1 MSPTS
6 KISWVPIRNQPGQSP
21 THRWV
26 FHYGPFRFISE
37 IEIPELRESTGSG
50 EIEVILS
57 LGGVPNA
64 LDGAIRYRQNWQVA
78 RAAYLFE
85 IPQVARYCVR
95 NGNEVRVEIAPG
107 AATCDVSGYLL
118 GSIFGALCH
127 QNGLLPLH
135 ASAVESGGVVT
146 AFVGHSGAGKST
158 LAACLQQRG
167 HRIVSDDICLLR
179 READAM
185 RVVPVAG
192 WLKLWR
198 QSFEHLGELPDERDR
213 IFSDDDKYRLYL
225 QNSASH
231 SLALGRVVFLATA
244 EDRLAPPILEPVPVA
259 DAIAGLI
266 EKTYLIYVA
275 KLAGQQVR
283 LFQDGARIFQH
294 AQAWRLTVPW
304 GLERMDSVLNLLER
318 EMLGPNPPVNVSPV
332 ESSTS

>member
-1 MSPTS
+1 MG
-6 KISWVPIRNQPGQSP
+6 WVSIRNQTTQSP
-21 THRWV
+21 THPWV
-26 FHYGPFRFISE
+26 FHYGPFRFLSE
-37 IEIPELRESTGSG
+37 IDIPELRESTCYG
-50 EIEVILS
+50 EIDVTLS
-57 LGGVPNA
+57 LGDVPDA
-64 LDGAIRYRQNWQVA
+64 LDGAIRYRQDWQVA
-78 RAAYLFE
+78 AAAYLFE
-85 IPQVARYCVR
+85 VPEVARYCVR

-107 AATCDVSGYLL
+107 AAACDVSGYLL

-135 ASAVESGGVVT
+135 ASAVESRGVVT

-179 READAM
+179 REGDAM

-198 QSFEHLGELPDERDR
+198 ESFQHLGEMPDECNR

-225 QNSASH
+225 QSSASQ
-231 SLALGRVVFLATA
+231 SLPLRHAVFLATA
-244 EDRLAPPILEPVPVA
+244 AGELAHPALEPVPVA

-275 KLAGQQVR
+275 KLAGQQIR
-283 LFQDGARIFQH
+283 LFRDGARIFQH

-304 GLERMDSVLNLLER
+304 GLEKLDSVLDLLER
-318 EMLGPNPPVNVSPV
+318 EIL
-332 ESSTS
+332 